1 MSKKYSVETIGNLVE
16 GIRLAQA
23 QGLSGKRGNFFDKFI
38 LSIVELH
45 TIIQDNKYTSHWNRK
60 QADHFHTWLSY
71 DESDRTIVLNSR
83 RQDEWSTGLIDQA
96 LEQFDQS
103 SVAEWLGFTESQE
116 YKTNLGI
123 VCDYYSRTGG
133 YFRRLIQLHRDGET
147 LNKGQYNKI
156 VNNKYAQKVITAI
169 NADPIFD
176 KGSLVDFRTSHE
188 ETYDENGTRRVYKNA
203 PLGLLILSSD
213 APIVS
218 ACKGAKRYKVVPIG
232 NNEPFYVEERW
243 LKKRK
248 KRK

>member
-1 MSKKYSVETIGNLVE
+1 MSKKYSVETIGKLVE

-23 QGLSGKRGNFFDKFI
+23 QGLSGNRGNFFDSFI

-45 TIIQDNKYTSHWNRK
+45 TLVKDNQYSRWNRK

-71 DESDRTIVLNSR
+71 DESEHSIVLNSR
-83 RQDEWSTGLIDQA
+83 RSDAWSTSLIEQA
-96 LEQFDQS
+96 IEQYDQS
-103 SVAEWLGFTESQE
+103 SVSEWVDFAQSDE
-116 YKTNLGI
+116 YKANLTI
-123 VCDYYSRTGG
+123 ACDYYERTGS
-133 YFRRLIQLHRDGET
+133 YFRRLVQLFRNGDT
-147 LNKGQYNKI
+147 LNRGQYNKI
-156 VNNKYAQKVITAI
+156 VNNKYAQKVITAH
-169 NADPIFD
+169 NADPIFS
-176 KGSLVDFRTSHE
+176 KGSLVDFRANHE
-188 ETYDENGTRRVYKNA
+188 ETKYENGTHRVYKQA
-203 PLGLLILSSD
+203 PMGLLILSTD